1 MKRRKIHIQ
10 KRFFVR
16 AGVDRKVLG
25 KESSEER
32 KKTDNR
38 ECRGKCSEG
47 RKREGVKVNKKEQ

>member
-25 KESSEER
+25 KESPEER
-32 KKTDNR
+32 KKKLTIESAEENAAKDER
-38 ECRGKCSEG
+38 E
-47 RKREGVKVNKKEQ
+47 RE